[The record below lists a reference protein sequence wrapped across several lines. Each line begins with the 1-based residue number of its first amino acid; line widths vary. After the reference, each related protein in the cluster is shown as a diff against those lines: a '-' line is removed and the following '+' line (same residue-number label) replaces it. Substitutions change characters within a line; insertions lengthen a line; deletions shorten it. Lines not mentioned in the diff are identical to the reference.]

1 MKIKNYIRELEKGH
15 LLSRLAIL
23 AVVVALLFTAG
34 TFCLRTISTGL
45 KLFVISDNINFITES
60 ANVSPNGW
68 SDEATKNY
76 NKAIEDRNELIN
88 SEDDFVSF
96 VARSNNFVRFVTFI
110 TLATLVSSFS
120 YLSFKLASCEI
131 MTFKKYLKYKK
142 RQKAATRS

>member
-68 SDEATKNY
+68 SDEAKENY
-76 NKAIEDRNELIN
+76 NKAISNRNELIN
-88 SEDDFVSF
+88 SDDDFISF

-110 TLATLVSSFS
+110 SIATLVSYLS

-131 MTFKKYLKYKK
+131 IVLKKYLKYKK
-142 RQKAATRS
+142 RQKAIHHS